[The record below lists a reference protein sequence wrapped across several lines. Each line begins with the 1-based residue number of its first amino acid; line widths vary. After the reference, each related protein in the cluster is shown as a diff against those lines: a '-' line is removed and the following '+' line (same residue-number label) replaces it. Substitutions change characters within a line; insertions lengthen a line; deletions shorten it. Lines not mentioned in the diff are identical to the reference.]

1 MAFSPCTTAGLTA
14 SIATA
19 CAEPRLKGYE
29 QIGIIILK
37 SDIDLTNTTVDAANP
52 RIINTLALKT
62 GTPAKTAAVIYNS
75 RKTPLPFNGT
85 QTVYNRDEN
94 QYDKT
99 VQFYYEGVGGA
110 SALNVVEPLK
120 DGDYVVILERKQKY
134 GAGSFQVFGWQKGL
148 SAGNDGGAQVQDEET
163 GYWLITMTTQEPF
176 AEVEWSDGNY
186 GTTKADFDI
195 LVEGAK

>member
-19 CAEPRLKGYE
+19 CAEPRIKGHE
-29 QIGIIILK
+29 MIGLIMLK
-37 SDIDLTNTTVDAANP
+37 SDIDLNTTMVDANNP
-52 RIINTLALKT
+52 RIITHLELKLT
-62 GTPAKTAAVIYNS
+62 KTAAVIYNS

-85 QTVYNRDEN
+85 QTTYNREEN
-94 QYDKT
+94 QYDKV

-110 SALNVVEPLK
+110 SALSVVEPLK
-120 DGDYVVILERKQKY
+120 DGDYVVVLERKQKY

-176 AEVEWSDGNY
+176 AEVEWLESDY
-186 GTTKADFDI
+186 VATKSDFDA
-195 LVEGAK
+195 LVAAAK